1 MEISYFYA
9 DSLYFIGKV
18 SKAQDI
24 LLTLKEELKSDHNNK
39 LLFRVLSELATTYGF
54 FREYGSAREYFSYS
68 VNQCRSTGLEDD
80 YFIQLRKSSMFW
92 ELKLTVPLME
102 QAAEYFEKTIFKNLQ
117 RHIII
122 LELIHYI

>member
-1 MEISYFYA
+1 MLKNKSFTKLERMEMSYFYA

-54 FREYGSAREYFSYS
+54 LE
-68 VNQCRSTGLEDD
+68 STDPQE
-80 YFIQLRKSSMFW
+80 
-92 ELKLTVPLME
+92 
-102 QAAEYFEKTIFKNLQ
+102 N
-117 RHIII
+117 I
-122 LELIHYI
+122 LATQ